1 MNKDYVHEISR
12 LLQSITD
19 LTGISVVWKNSSGM
33 ADENL
38 PEYQSFHCTY
48 FCKKIKSRKGLIKK
62 CSYNDCVIV
71 MRRCEEIRVPFLNKC
86 HAGVTELIVP
96 ILLNNTLDGAIFFG
110 PFIDDTSKCVH
121 RFAKNEYVQLKHFD
135 QKLADAV
142 KNIFSALVVFILESK
157 EKIIRKQIAEKAGNK
172 KIQSSLEYINANFK
186 KPISASDAARESCLS
201 VSRFI
206 HLIKEECGIGFSEYL
221 TARRI
226 EEAKQMLVETDMK
239 IFNIASYCGYAG
251 QSYFGLVFKKAT
263 GMSPAGYRRKF
274 KRDAEP

>member
-1 MNKDYVHEISR
+1 MNKDYINEISR

-38 PEYQSFHCTY
+38 PENQSFHCTY

-71 MRRCEEIRVPFLNKC
+71 MRRCDEIRIPFLNKC
-86 HAGVTELIVP
+86 HAGVSELIIP
-96 ILLNNTLDGAIFFG
+96 IILNNTLDGAIFFG
-110 PFIDDTSKCVH
+110 PFIDDSSKCVH

-142 KNIFSALVVFILESK
+142 KTIFSELVLFMLESK
-157 EKIIRKQIAEKAGNK
+157 DKIVRKQIAEKAGNK

-206 HLIKEECGIGFSEYL
+206 HLFKEECGIGFSEYL
-221 TARRI
+221 TALRI
-226 EEAKQMLVETDMK
+226 DEAKRMLVETDMK

-263 GMSPAGYRRKF
+263 GMPPASYRRKF
-274 KRDAEP
+274 KRDVEP